1 MSADRLFAEF
11 DRLSEAPEAVPR
23 LRRFI
28 LDLAVRGRLVDQ
40 RPVDEPA
47 ASLLSSI
54 RDHGS
59 EVLGGSWV
67 PFNNRPVD
75 YDKLPFAAPPQWE
88 WIHFGSIHDLVRGVT
103 YTKSDVADR
112 PTTGYLPVLRANNIG
127 KTINFDELVYV
138 KATRVGANQRL
149 CSGDYLLAL
158 SSGSKNLVGKAAYVA
173 QDYEAAFGG
182 FCGVVRLALPV
193 LAPYVG
199 VFLASPLYR
208 EAIAAGSRG
217 IGINNLNRE
226 ALNSLLFPL
235 PPLAEQQRIVAKV
248 DELMDLCDQ
257 LEAIQKKR
265 ENRRD
270 RLAVASLR
278 LISGE
283 DQPRNESRSHVR
295 ACLATSQHWLRSP
308 RHIATLRQT
317 IRALATRGQL
327 IAQDSADESIDGLL
341 HDTAREQD
349 ELVDARILKPS
360 EIRVSLPDG
369 FNPFDIPATARW
381 VTLSHLTVFGP
392 MNGVSPRASARVD
405 ATKAISLTATTS
417 GTFDGRHYK
426 SVDVSIPP
434 DSQYWLINGDLLF
447 QRGNTRDYVGMAAL
461 YDGPSHTFI
470 FPDLMI
476 KVRLTARVDA
486 RYIHLCSIA
495 PYARTYF
502 STRAAG
508 SQSTMPKINQST
520 LVSLPIPLPPVAEQ
534 RRIVDKVN
542 QLMGLCDELERSLA
556 ATDAGRTRL
565 LEAVLHAELADI
577 ADPT

>member
-1 MSADRLFAEF
+1 
-11 DRLSEAPEAVPR
+11 
-23 LRRFI
+23 
-28 LDLAVRGRLVDQ
+28 
-40 RPVDEPA
+40 
-47 ASLLSSI
+47 
-54 RDHGS
+54 
-59 EVLGGSWV
+59 
-67 PFNNRPVD
+67 
-75 YDKLPFAAPPQWE
+75 
-88 WIHFGSIHDLVRGVT
+88 
-103 YTKSDVADR
+103 
-112 PTTGYLPVLRANNIG
+112 
-127 KTINFDELVYV
+127 
-138 KATRVGANQRL
+138 
-149 CSGDYLLAL
+149 
-158 SSGSKNLVGKAAYVA
+158 
-173 QDYEAAFGG
+173 
-182 FCGVVRLALPV
+182 
-193 LAPYVG
+193 
-199 VFLASPLYR
+199 
-208 EAIAAGSRG
+208 
-217 IGINNLNRE
+217 
-226 ALNSLLFPL
+226 
-235 PPLAEQQRIVAKV
+235 
-248 DELMDLCDQ
+248 
-257 LEAIQKKR
+257 
-265 ENRRD
+265 
-270 RLAVASLR
+270 
-278 LISGE
+278 
-283 DQPRNESRSHVR
+283 
-295 ACLATSQHWLRSP
+295 
-308 RHIATLRQT
+308 
-317 IRALATRGQL
+317 
-327 IAQDSADESIDGLL
+327 
-341 HDTAREQD
+341 
-349 ELVDARILKPS
+349 
-360 EIRVSLPDG
+360 
-369 FNPFDIPATARW
+369 
-381 VTLSHLTVFGP
+381 